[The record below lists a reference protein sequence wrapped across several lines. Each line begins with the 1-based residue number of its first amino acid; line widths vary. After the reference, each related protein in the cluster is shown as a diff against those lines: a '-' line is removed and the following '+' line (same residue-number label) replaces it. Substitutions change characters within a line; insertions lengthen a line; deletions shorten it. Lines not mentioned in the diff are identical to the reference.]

1 MNETGLTNGGRFI
14 YPGQQVTQMRLMT
27 ETQARVIAPITPA
40 DTGRREGGKTELT
53 VMSEELTFVFY
64 TLKLTVFMKKKIDSL

>member
-1 MNETGLTNGGRFI
+1 
-14 YPGQQVTQMRLMT
+14 MRLMT
-27 ETQARVIAPITPA
+27 ETQARVIALITPT

-64 TLKLTVFMKKKIDSL
+64 TLKLTVFMKKK